1 MAITGSIG
9 LQDDA
14 AIELINAA
22 SVANGWGITAVE
34 GSIGQTSIQF
44 KDSNGNKF
52 AATCDERNG
61 AQPNYPGSTV
71 YFDNGNSVVGYYKN
85 TNTGV
90 SRYDVYICNHGF
102 IISIYASD
110 YTTQRANLLI
120 TVNDDGTIKTV
131 FTAASGDAMTT
142 CKCVGFS
149 ENSYQS
155 CSYTANS
162 ANSTSL
168 TNFVSKGSIG
178 ADSSCQYAY
187 FMPLYQYSTAG
198 IITMNGKN
206 YITNGYWCI
215 QD

>member
-1 MAITGSIG
+1 MAIIG
-9 LQDDA
+9 NTNLTYTQ

-22 SVANGWGITAVE
+22 STVNGWGITAVE

-52 AATCDERNG
+52 AATCDERDG
-61 AQPNYPGSTV
+61 AQPNYPGITV
-71 YFDNGNSVVGYYKN
+71 YFDNGNSVAGYYKN
-85 TNTGV
+85 ANLGT
-90 SRYDVYICNHGF
+90 SRYGVYICSHGF
-102 IISIYASD
+102 IISIYVSG
-110 YTTQRANLLI
+110 YTTQGANLLI

-178 ADSSCQYAY
+178 VDSSCQYAF
-187 FMPLYQYSTAG
+187 FMPLYQYNSVG
-198 IITMNGKN
+198 ILTIDGMD